1 MTSNTD
7 PVVRLY
13 EFLYLG
19 KTDITSGIEKPTD
32 KEKRSSRGLILFSSL
47 LIIVATVVLGFN
59 LEKWANWEKTTES
72 DTFLEKRFYDDQKSW
87 QEATTQNT
95 ADSYAKYLKD
105 FPEGHYVRQAQKLL
119 FGFYN
124 DQKSWKEAFTQDTA
138 DGYAKYLKDFPEGH
152 YVRQARKLY
161 NDKISKVLRECQRHL
176 QAKRLTT
183 GKGGTAFACY
193 NKILKSDPNNA
204 NALAGLKKI
213 EDRYVKWAKKALR
226 RGQKNKAKRYLDSL
240 RLVNPNSL
248 ALAKLEAQL

>member
-105 FPEGHYVRQAQKLL
+105 FPEGHYVRQA
-119 FGFYN
+119 
-124 DQKSWKEAFTQDTA
+124 
-138 DGYAKYLKDFPEGH
+138 
-152 YVRQARKLY
+152 RKLY

-240 RLVNPNSL
+240 RLGNPNSL